1 MLETLSCDLHVHVY
15 RSCVCDQE
23 VAVGEGRNTIQ

>member
-23 VAVGEGRNTIQ
+23 VAAGEGRNNIQ